1 MGDLST
7 HFRAKGCS
15 VVAVGELK
23 IDARLPE
30 GLERCG
36 RRLGAGE
43 GVREPQVL
51 AEKAEPTHVG

>member
-1 MGDLST
+1 
-7 HFRAKGCS
+7 
-15 VVAVGELK
+15 VGELK